1 MEKKNF
7 LNPQELFNNL
17 SEMRRQAK
25 ENLIAL
31 MKENNLDYV
40 HTDVDVCGDANCD
53 GCYCHVYDYN
63 VDCEYVA
70 PVQGVSL
77 TDDNK
82 LMFDWFNED
91 SGTTDEIECS
101 EIDVISIYSTVYSI
115 LVRKDGFDYKTWLK
129 ENEGLYEETKSRSVS
144 IIYRELF

>member
-7 LNPQELFNNL
+7 LNPQELFNGL

-40 HTDVDVCGDANCD
+40 HTDVDVCGDADCD
-53 GCYCHVYDYN
+53 ACCCHVYD
-63 VDCEYVA
+63 DKAECEFVA
-70 PVQGVSL
+70 YVQGVRL

-82 LMFDWFNED
+82 LEFDWSDED
-91 SGTTDEIECS
+91 SGAKEESECS
-101 EIDVISIYSTVYSI
+101 DSDVIAIYNTVYSL
-115 LVRKDGFDYKTWLK
+115 LVREDDFDYKTWLE
-129 ENEGLYEETKSRSVS
+129 ENEWLYE
-144 IIYRELF
+144 

>member
-25 ENLIAL
+25 ESLIAL

-40 HTDVDVCGDANCD
+40 HTDVDVCGDADCD
-53 GCYCHVYDYN
+53 ACCCHVYD
-63 VDCEYVA
+63 DKAECEFVA
-70 PVQGVSL
+70 YVQGVRL

-82 LMFDWFNED
+82 LEFDWSDED
-91 SGTTDEIECS
+91 SGTKDESECS
-101 EIDVISIYSTVYSI
+101 DSDVISIYNTVYSL
-115 LVRKDGFDYKTWLK
+115 LVREDDFDYKTWLE
-129 ENEGLYEETKSRSVS
+129 ENEWLYE
-144 IIYRELF
+144 

>member
-7 LNPQELFNNL
+7 LNPQELFNAL
-17 SEMRRQAK
+17 KEMRRQAK
-25 ENLIAL
+25 ENLITL

-53 GCYCHVYDYN
+53 TCYCHVYDYN

-70 PVQGVSL
+70 SVQGVSL
-77 TDDNK
+77 TDDK
-82 LMFDWFNED
+82 LKFDWSDEAGVG
-91 SGTTDEIECS
+91 GTTEEIECS

-115 LVRKDGFDYKTWLK
+115 LVREDGFDYKTWLK
-129 ENEGLYEETKSRSVS
+129 ENEWLYE
-144 IIYRELF
+144 